1 MNAKES
7 HDKKCKGKYH
17 TIVREEQNIIK
28 CNECGFAPRDS
39 QTSEEEWYELL
50 EETFNQPYPT
60 EDMIKEK
67 TK

>member
-1 MNAKES
+1 MDAMQGPDAN
-7 HDKKCKGKYH
+7 CKGKYH
-17 TIVREEQNIIK
+17 KIKWEGQDIVK
-28 CNECGFAPRDS
+28 CNKCGFAPRL
-39 QTSEEEWYELL
+39 SEDEWYELL